1 MSLLLALLRVIP
13 PDPPEPEPTPTS
25 PRMITGRAWG
35 HKWETADDIME
46 RTRRQQRDRQVIA
59 SITAWLAATR

>member
-35 HKWETADDIME
+35 RKWDTADDIEAM
-46 RTRRQQRDRQVIA
+46 TRRQQQQRKIVSSIA
-59 SITAWLAATR
+59 AFLAVTR